1 MCFTIYFFFFVS
13 SYLSH
18 KDDDSSGLQDVFDR
32 IEEVVLAAQ
41 GLQEVTSVMKK
52 LSDIASSNKRTR
64 NFS

>member
-41 GLQEVTSVMKK
+41 GL
-52 LSDIASSNKRTR
+52 
-64 NFS
+64 